1 MKRSCVTGAT
11 GFLGAHVA
19 RLLAERGHEVR
30 VTYRDETRLTR
41 LGDADVEPVRADVLD
56 RAAMRRAVK
65 GADVLFHTAGYVASR
80 PAERVF
86 DINALSVR
94 VALEAAAAEGVRRV
108 VVTSSVGALGPAEA
122 GELLDEEHV
131 YRGTGLAY
139 ADAKHEGEA
148 EAFAAAARLGL
159 EVVVVE
165 PAYVLGVPVDRS
177 QPGETSTRVI
187 GNYLQGR
194 LPAVMEGG
202 ASFVDVEDVAAGH
215 LAAADRG
222 ATGERYVLGGHNL
235 EWRELIERVADL
247 SRVRYPIVLLPREME
262 TLARLQQSLRLPL
275 PIAVEA
281 YALMGADWRCSSRK
295 AKRELGYGVRSLD
308 RTLHATIGWY
318 QELIAAGAF
327 RGRPPS
333 SLSLA
338 SAGLRVAQRAGLFPL
353 VRAAERWSGRRLLA
367 GTGE

>member
-11 GFLGAHVA
+11 GFVGAHVA
-19 RLLAERGHEVR
+19 RMLAERGHEVR

-41 LGDADVEPVRADVLD
+41 LSDTDVEPVRADVLD
-56 RAAMRRAVK
+56 RAAMRRAVR

-80 PAERVF
+80 PADRVF
-86 DINALSVR
+86 EINALSVR
-94 VALEAAAAEGVRRV
+94 VALEAAAAEGVGRV
-108 VVTSSVGALGPAEA
+108 VVTSSVGALGPADA
-122 GELLDEEHV
+122 GELIDEGHL

-148 EAFAAAARLGL
+148 EAFAAAARLGV

-165 PAYVLGVPVDRS
+165 PAYVLGVPVDHT

-202 ASFVDVEDVAAGH
+202 ASFVDVDDVAAGH

-222 ATGERYVLGGHNL
+222 ASGERYVLGGHNL
-235 EWRELIERVADL
+235 AWCELIERVAEL
-247 SRVRYPIVLLPREME
+247 SGVRHPIVVLPPEME
-262 TLARLQQSLRLPL
+262 TVARVQRSLRLPL
-275 PIAVEA
+275 LISPEA

-295 AKRELGYGVRSLD
+295 AKRELDYGVRSLD
-308 RTLHATIGWY
+308 RTLHATIEWY
-318 QELIAAGAF
+318 QELIEAGAF
-327 RGRPPS
+327 RGRAPS

-338 SAGLRVAQRAGLFPL
+338 SAGLRVAERAGLFPF
-353 VRAAERWSGRRLLA
+353 VRAAERWSGRQLLA
-367 GTGE
+367 GTRE